1 MLMKKKPIIIYLFA
15 VLVFSFSLTC
25 FNEMKADVLA
35 QSSVPIVLGDPNPD
49 NSAPRSPALVPI
61 SASYDE
67 FLSCILVSFSYDL
80 GEVDYELVNLSTSGT
95 AYGTIDSDSGS
106 QIIMVSRD
114 AGYYSI
120 TFTLSS
126 GTQYYGEFEISSI

>member
-1 MLMKKKPIIIYLFA
+1 MKKKTIFIYLFA

-49 NSAPRSPALVPI
+49 NSAPRSPSLIPI
-61 SASYDE
+61 SACYDE

-80 GEVDYELVNLSTSGT
+80 GEVDYELVNLSTSCT

-106 QIIMVSRD
+106 QVIMMSGD

-126 GTQYYGEFEISSI
+126 GTQYYGEFEIL

>member
-1 MLMKKKPIIIYLFA
+1 MLMKKKTIFIYLFA

-49 NSAPRSPALVPI
+49 NSAPRSPSLIPI
-61 SASYDE
+61 SACYDE

-106 QIIMVSRD
+106 QIIMMSGD

-126 GTQYYGEFEISSI
+126 GTQYYGEFEII